1 MIKTS
6 PTTNENKSNNQREQ
20 VQKKDLYL
28 YIYSEIQKGTSTNDI
43 LFIYELKKS
52 LLSYYMTRLKGLG
65 LIRKIGY
72 GVWEVTKERD
82 LKQVQTLLKVDK
94 SKLLSLGTSERLK
107 TNLHALQIRIPIL
120 SGKINDKEWII
131 KEKLKNWTPKYK
143 NMQELGGLRIKNN
156 NNKSIT
162 IWAKE
167 RKIKNVDEI
176 HKLTHAILLYLGSYM
191 KVRYNVVLDTINAEV
206 KNLDTAT
213 EDKQAENMR
222 GKGEKFTL
230 KLNKKCEKILPKD
243 NRDAKA
249 WIDGSPFN
257 FSAETN
263 DLDWKREYLNMPFN
277 IKHLIYSLPA
287 LEEYNKNLKL
297 HIRVQEEQLKTQK
310 ELQRLLI
317 KLQK

>member
-1 MIKTS
+1 M
-6 PTTNENKSNNQREQ
+6 
-20 VQKKDLYL
+20 